1 MSITRK
7 DLSKPLACFTVVQDE
22 DVNLRLWLAHYR
34 LYAPTASLYIL
45 DHNSRGSYRDEL
57 YAVAAQYD
65 ARVLPVHNAYSFDY
79 AWLVQVVERFWEFLL
94 CSHSAVCFS
103 EADELVWNPAGTLE
117 DILKSPNPFFRAQ
130 GYGVVHT
137 YPDEPDL
144 DWHKPFLRQRTNWY
158 RSPRY
163 SKICLARRPV
173 FFTYGMH
180 QAKNVPDALEP
191 EEDLLLLHLHQADF
205 KTTLRRHQNNAGLFW
220 QPQFRL
226 HAHSLH
232 QRLDNPSDLQKYL
245 LCDLDRPTEY
255 ATLETIPDDYKTRYD
270 ACVQTA

>member
-7 DLSKPLACFTVVQDE
+7 DLAKSLACFTVVQDE

-57 YAVAAQYD
+57 YAAAAQYS

-117 DILKSPNPFFRAQ
+117 DVLKTPNTFFRAQ

-137 YPDEPDL
+137 HPDESDM

-180 QAKNVPDALEP
+180 QAKNVPDALAPDEN
-191 EEDLLLLHLHQADF
+191 LLLLHLHQADF

-226 HAHSLH
+226 HSQSLH
-232 QRLDNPSDLQKYL
+232 QRLDNPADLQKYL
-245 LCDLDRPTEY
+245 LCSLDRPTEY
-255 ATLETIPDDYKTRYD
+255 AELEPIPDAYKKRYE
-270 ACVQTA
+270 ACVPTA